1 MKHVEQKEAETELDR
16 LCRYCAKK
24 KDIVFFL
31 FFLVLAVYGA
41 WVFKDFVTFDAEGF
55 YSLEHG
61 STWYGHWLARGRW
74 GFYYLKKLL
83 GVTLINPFF
92 SATVFLFCFP
102 FSAVLWCYLL
112 DEWDQGVFASDWG
125 KILFGIL
132 YLTHPVWATQ
142 FAYRNQM
149 EVISVTLVLMPA
161 TMIFFTRW
169 LKHDKIC
176 TTGGWIALAGTVFCF
191 AGYQSFVLIYLEALA
206 VYYFCLVQGIPKS
219 EEKEGRREFYRRLIR
234 GAVFSILAYLIY
246 SGLSALIRKIYGYN
260 NLAAAFAKENFLW
273 TIYGFRS
280 SLKSLIHYLLQ
291 AFLGDGQVYTCVLG
305 VECLLLFVLLVRYW
319 RQKRSLRGWYTL
331 IVCGLLAVP
340 FVTTLLMA
348 GTAVNRQQLA
358 LVFAIAVL
366 GWYELDACRRR
377 MARTWRRSVMQT
389 VLAGVVL
396 TASVAQIQMNTRL
409 LYTDY
414 KVLEQDYRM
423 MEQIYEQALQKG
435 AEEGDTIVFVGVYPN
450 TPDETLVEN
459 EVVGFSYFE
468 VTEIDPKKAAQ
479 AMQAYGFRV
488 MTPDF
493 PDYDRAAKLAEEMD
507 CWPSGDSIV
516 VEDGLI
522 VVRLS

>member
-1 MKHVEQKEAETELDR
+1 MEPEKTESELDR
-16 LCRYCAKK
+16 LYRYCVRNKY
-24 KDIVFFL
+24 IVFFF

-61 STWYGHWLARGRW
+61 SIWYGHWLARGRW

-102 FSAVLWCYLL
+102 FSAALWCYLL
-112 DEWDQGVFASDWG
+112 EEWGRGALASGWG

-132 YLTHPVWATQ
+132 YLTHPIWATQ

-149 EVISVTLVLMPA
+149 EVISVTLVLMPV

-169 LKHDKIC
+169 LEHGKIC
-176 TTGGWIALAGTVFCF
+176 SVGGLFALAGTIFCF
-191 AGYQSFVLIYLEALA
+191 AGYQSFVLIYLFALA
-206 VYYFCLVQGIPKS
+206 VYFFCLVQN
-219 EEKEGRREFYRRLIR
+219 EKEAGEKGREYYRRLIR
-234 GAVFSILAYLIY
+234 AAVFSILAYLIY

-273 TIYGFRS
+273 ATHGFRE
-280 SLKSLIHYLLQ
+280 SLKSLILYLLQ

-305 VECLLLFVLLVRYW
+305 IECLLLFILWIRYL
-319 RQKRSLRGWYTL
+319 RKKGNLRGWYTL
-331 IVCGLLAVP
+331 IVCGMLIVP
-340 FVTTLLMA
+340 FVTSLLMA

-358 LVFAIAVL
+358 LVFAIAFL
-366 GWYELDACRRR
+366 GWYELDVCREW
-377 MARTWRRSVMQT
+377 MARRWRRSAAQT
-389 VLAGVVL
+389 VLAGIVL
-396 TASVAQIQMNTRL
+396 AAFLAQGQMNTRL

-423 MEQIYEQALQKG
+423 MTRIYEQAMRKG
-435 AEEGDTIVFVGVYPN
+435 AKEGDTIVFVGVYAN
-450 TPDETLVEN
+450 TPDETIVEN

-468 VTEIDPKKAAQ
+468 VTEIDPAKAAQ

-493 PDYDRAAKLAEEMD
+493 PDYDRAEELAEEME
-507 CWPSGDSIV
+507 CWPSEESIV